1 MLTYCHLQI
10 SEREE
15 ISRGLAAR
23 ESITSIARRLG
34 RSRKTISQ
42 EIHRN
47 CQADGIY
54 SPHQAQ
60 SAYRERRQKQSILE
74 RDIDLQT
81 FVADCLHEGWSPEQI
96 NGRLG
101 LQPAAGFRVI
111 SFETIYRYIY
121 SPAAKA
127 LMLWNELMQRHKKRG
142 KNRALVPKNTIKGR
156 VSIHE
161 RPEVV
166 NNRSEYGHWEADYMI
181 CAKHQPVLVLHER
194 KSKFTRIF
202 KLSGRTAAE
211 TISSIQNALK
221 VVTKSLRKSMTF
233 DNDQGFAL
241 HQNLTKMF
249 GMKTWF
255 CDAYASW
262 QKGGVENTNGRL
274 RRWLPNATDL
284 TQISNQAF
292 KEIEI
297 AYNSVP
303 RKCLGYRTPAE
314 VWTNAVA
321 NATN

>member
-1 MLTYCHLQI
+1 MCAYRHLQI

-15 ISRGLAAR
+15 ISRGLATR
-23 ESITSIARRLG
+23 ESITSIASRLG

-42 EIHRN
+42 EVHRN
-47 CQADGIY
+47 SRAGGIY
-54 SPHQAQ
+54 SPCGAQA
-60 SAYRERRQKQSILE
+60 AYKERRQKQSILE
-74 RDIDLQT
+74 RDADLQT
-81 FVADCLHEGWSPEQI
+81 FVVECLHVGWSPDQI
-96 NGRLG
+96 CGRLG
-101 LQPAAGFRVI
+101 LQEEKSFRQV
-111 SFETIYRYIY
+111 SHETIYRFIY
-121 SPAAKA
+121 SPFAKG
-127 LMLWNELMQRHKKRG
+127 LMLWNELALRHKKRG
-142 KNRALVPKNTIKGR
+142 KKRALVPKNTIKGR

-161 RPEVV
+161 RPEAA
-166 NNRSEYGHWEADYMI
+166 NDRSEFGHWEADYMI

-202 KLSGRTAAE
+202 KLAGRTAAE
-211 TISSIQNALK
+211 TISSIQTAFKALEK
-221 VVTKSLRKSMTF
+221 GMRKSMTF

-241 HQNLTKMF
+241 HGNLTQMF

-284 TQISNQAF
+284 TQLSNRDF
-292 KEIEI
+292 KEIEH

-314 VWTNAVA
+314 VWTKAVA
-321 NATN
+321 GLTI